1 MNKRKFAILIVD
13 DNKMFVER
21 IIGMLEKIE
30 NIKMINVAAD
40 FDEANRILES
50 QKHNLVILDINL
62 PGKNGIELLKQI
74 KSSDHPCEV
83 IMLTN
88 HADDFYREQCIS
100 LGAKYFLD
108 KSQDFFIVPHIVGDH
123 CLN

>member
-1 MNKRKFAILIVD
+1 
-13 DNKMFVER
+13 
-21 IIGMLEKIE
+21 
-30 NIKMINVAAD
+30 MINVAAD

-88 HADDFYREQCIS
+88 HADDFYRQQCIS

>member
-88 HADDFYREQCIS
+88 HADDFYRQQCIS